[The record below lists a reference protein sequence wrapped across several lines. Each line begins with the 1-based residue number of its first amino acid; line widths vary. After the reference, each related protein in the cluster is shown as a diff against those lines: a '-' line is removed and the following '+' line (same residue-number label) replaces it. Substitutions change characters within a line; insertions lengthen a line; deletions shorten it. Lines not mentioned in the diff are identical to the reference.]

1 MSLEIKRLTV
11 GPVMTNCY
19 VVNLKGSEE
28 AVIVDPGDDAYKIE
42 LKLNEWK
49 LKPVAILLTH
59 GHFDHIRAV
68 SKLKEHYGIKV
79 YALDKEKEILNSE
92 LNLSRA
98 FGFEMISIE
107 ADVYLSDNQM
117 INVAGIDFKVLHTPG
132 HTIGSCC
139 YYAESEKVLFSG
151 DTLFFHSHGRTDF
164 PTGSQS
170 AIIRSITG
178 KLLTLDEDVMV
189 YPGHESLTCIAD
201 EKQYNPFV

>member
-178 KLLTLDEDVMV
+178 KLLTLDKDVMV
-189 YPGHESLTCIAD
+189 YPGHEEETTIGSERMLYDI
-201 EKQYNPFV
+201 Y